1 MSTLK
6 PAELRIVER
15 ILGMGQGYV
24 LDFSNRTFAEFFDNE
39 MGVDIDDQRWNGNG
53 TSKANRLRAYL
64 KLTDDAKVGKLLR
77 ALDDYRTTTSFQTLN
92 ADSELQAKFLEIVGR
107 LTSTTDPTKAEIDT
121 KALDLFEQ
129 DESLGELISAIQAEA
144 KADKPHVALDR
155 LHTYCMKRFAHLIE
169 TYKAGVAPLDTL
181 TGRVGQYMNEL
192 KESSKIDNPISFSIF
207 RHASFVFD
215 KLNEL
220 RNKNSFAHDNDLI
233 RKSEARFIF
242 ESVCNILR
250 FIKSTEGHKFDG

>member
-6 PAELRIVER
+6 PADLRVIER

-24 LDFSNRTFAEFFDNE
+24 LDFSNRTFAEFFDVE
-39 MGVDIDDQRWNGNG
+39 IGIDIDDQRWHGNG

-64 KLTDDAKVGKLLR
+64 QFVDDAKAGKLLR
-77 ALDDYRTTTSFQTLN
+77 ALDDYRMTTSFQTLN
-92 ADSELQAKFLEIVGR
+92 PDSELQTKFLKIVDQLHSNGNAED
-107 LTSTTDPTKAEIDT
+107 SEIDT
-121 KALDLFEQ
+121 RALHTFTQ
-129 DESLGELISAIQAEA
+129 DETLGELIAAIQREA
-144 KADKPHVALDR
+144 QADKPHVALDR

-169 TYKAGVAPLDTL
+169 TYKPGHKPMDTL
-181 TGRVGQYMNEL
+181 VGRVGQYMNEL
-192 KESSKIDNPISFSIF
+192 KGNSKIAHPLSFSILK
-207 RHASFVFD
+207 HSSFVFE
-215 KLNEL
+215 KLNEV
-220 RNKNSFAHDNDLI
+220 RNTNSLAHDNELI